1 MKIVVRIAM
10 INIKAKIN
18 KIAGDAQTKPWHV
31 NLKIFISKNLFAIH
45 PNKANNAAESN
56 NLYSFIMKVISILSP
71 TIKHLILFAS
81 FFFLLP
87 TTSQAGSVE
96 QGMKDFL
103 FSNSNTNYSS
113 GGAYKSQRRGYY
125 ATPSVYVRNSV
136 VDVRPIS
143 MAMPT
148 FRGGCGGIDMFAGSF
163 SHINADQFIAL
174 LQAIPSNAMGYAF
187 QLALETVSP
196 SIADIMNQMESV
208 MRSMNINNLNSCE
221 LGKSIVNTGL
231 SKFDAGSEM
240 VCVNKQM
247 EKGIA
252 SDLAQ
257 AKKNCTS
264 GGERSSTLS
273 SNDIP
278 QDERIVDVNY
288 AWNAVSKLG
297 VDKEM
302 KEFLQTLTGTIIV
315 QNSSG
320 DNSSSIV
327 KVYPSLATDTNTV
340 NALLYGGGMKRYICD
355 ETTKCL
361 NINDGGSVNIPSTS
375 AFYKKVNDTIKSI
388 SSKMATRNQELT
400 QEESDVL
407 STTSLPIIAILRTYQ
422 KYHAGEVD
430 SMISDSL
437 SEIVAHDLLAQFVDN
452 VLKDV
457 RKVSK
462 MNNLQVDETRLK
474 QFEEG
479 IEKARES
486 LRQIEFKYQKK
497 REALIREQ
505 RNAETVEK
513 FADEILVGN
522 MYN

>member
-1 MKIVVRIAM
+1 MTQNTKAVLFLQQYLDKY
-10 INIKAKIN
+10 NSLKQIKMQVTH
-18 KIAGDAQTKPWHV
+18 QTQCLSFLFHPLHV
-31 NLKIFISKNLFAIH
+31 FSYCRH
-45 PNKANNAAESN
+45 
-56 NLYSFIMKVISILSP
+56 LSD
-71 TIKHLILFAS
+71 TLKHLIIFSIFL
-81 FFFLLP
+81 FLLP
-87 TTSQAGSVE
+87 IFYSQASVE

-125 ATPSVYVRNSV
+125 ATPSVYTRNPV
-136 VDVRPIS
+136 VDVKPVS
-143 MAMPT
+143 MAMPS

-163 SHINADQFIAL
+163 SHINADQFVAL

-196 SIADIMNQMESV
+196 SIADVMSQMESV

-264 GGERSSTLS
+264 GGQRSSTLS
-273 SNDIP
+273 SSTTN
-278 QDERIVDVNY
+278 QDSAIVDINY
-288 AWNAVSKLG
+288 AWNTVSKLG

-302 KEFLQTLTGTIIV
+302 QEFLQTLTGTIIV
-315 QNSSG
+315 QNSGS
-320 DNSSSIV
+320 DNSSAV
-327 KVYPSLATDTNTV
+327 VQVYPSLATDTNTV

-361 NINDGGSVNIPSTS
+361 NINNGGSVTIPSTS

-422 KYHAGEVD
+422 KYHSGEVD

-437 SEIVAHDLLAQFVDN
+437 SEIVAHDLLTQFVDN
-452 VLKDV
+452 VLDKI
-457 RKVSK
+457 RKASK

-479 IEKARES
+479 VEKARES

-513 FADEILVGN
+513 FADEVLVGN
-522 MYN
+522 LYN